1 VKHRNPNDP
10 QLPCQYLRF
19 RRGEVMTNLSNIL
32 EFIGNNFVDYYEAL
46 APSSDETPFPRS

>member
-1 VKHRNPNDP
+1 
-10 QLPCQYLRF
+10 
-19 RRGEVMTNLSNIL
+19 MTTLSNIL